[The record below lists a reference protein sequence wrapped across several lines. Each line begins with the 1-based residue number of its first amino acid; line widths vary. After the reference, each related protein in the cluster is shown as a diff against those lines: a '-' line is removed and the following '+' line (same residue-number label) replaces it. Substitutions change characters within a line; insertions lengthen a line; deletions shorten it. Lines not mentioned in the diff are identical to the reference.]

1 LLEPEASSRDIGDA
15 SRLECAALSEFIMPS
30 STLPSIEIETAPDP
44 TASIIW
50 LHGLGADGNDF
61 VPIVPELKLPPT
73 LAVRFVFPHAPVR
86 KVTINNG
93 VAMRAWYDI
102 SAADLNS
109 RADIAGVRQS
119 QGEIEALI
127 ARERSRGIAAA
138 RIVLAGFSQG
148 GVIALHTA
156 LRHPERLAGAI
167 ALSTY
172 LVLADRLPEDAAAV
186 NRGLPIFMAH
196 GTADPVV
203 RFEWGDSSRRALVA
217 NGYRVDWHTYRME
230 HSVCLE
236 EIQAIGAWVVK
247 TLAAE

>member
-1 LLEPEASSRDIGDA
+1 MTTPLLA
-15 SRLECAALSEFIMPS
+15 
-30 STLPSIEIETAPDP
+30 SIELETAPNP
-44 TASIIW
+44 TASVIW

-61 VPIVPELKLPPT
+61 VPIVPELKLPAT

-102 SAADLNS
+102 AAADLNS
-109 RADIAGVRQS
+109 RADIAGVLQS
-119 QGEIEALI
+119 QAQLEALI
-127 ARERSRGIAAA
+127 AREKTRGIAAS

-148 GVIALHTA
+148 GAIALHTA
-156 LRHPERLAGAI
+156 LRHQERLAGVI

-172 LVLADRLPEDAAAV
+172 LVNADRPAEEAV
-186 NRGLPIFMAH
+186 ATNRDLPIFMAH

-203 RFEWGDSSRRALVA
+203 RFEWGDTSRRALVA

-230 HSVCLE
+230 HSVCME
-236 EIQAIGAWVVK
+236 EIEAIGTWLVR